1 MRRKDREITDRKV
14 IEDFIKK
21 EQILRVAF
29 YDEGDIYIVPVNY
42 GYSYDESY
50 TFYFHGAKAG
60 RKYELAKKTPNVGFE
75 IDGNYSLIGGQEACA
90 YSAPF
95 QSVIGTGTLSLVD
108 ECKFDNAFTFIFS
121 TREGTPAC
129 KLKDNTDLKEKEQR
143 LYRLN
148 EVVNKYFLENNKK
161 LENTVVKVLVEG
173 TSEKKDMYYG
183 YSETNK
189 LINFKKDINHE

>member
-1 MRRKDREITDRKV
+1 MRRKDREITDQNV

-75 IDGNYSLIGGQEACA
+75 IDGKYSLIEGQEACDC
-90 YSAPF
+90 SATF
-95 QSVIGTGTLSLVD
+95 QSVIGTGILSLVD
-108 ECKFDNAFTFIFS
+108 DNADKIKGLNAIMKQTTSKNDWHYSNEMLEAVAIFRLDVDKLS
-121 TREGTPAC
+121 C
-129 KLKDNTDLKEKEQR
+129 KAKQL
-143 LYRLN
+143 
-148 EVVNKYFLENNKK
+148 
-161 LENTVVKVLVEG
+161 
-173 TSEKKDMYYG
+173 
-183 YSETNK
+183 
-189 LINFKKDINHE
+189 